1 MFIDYRRNPI
11 FFARAHYGEL
21 WGAMWRSIF
30 VAGFFWTL
38 CWAGA
43 AVAGAEPK
51 RARLRDADPQMR
63 LNEAGMLG
71 QQAWEGNISAGAGDE
86 VVSDLS
92 AVLSKDADKPVR
104 RAAAHALARFPT
116 PQASSALAAAL
127 EDPDPQVR
135 LAALTSL
142 IAHGER
148 AIFTLQTVLSTAS
161 WQTRLLAVD
170 ALGEIDD
177 PAVVPLLTAILERD
191 GAGRVRVS
199 AAQALGKR
207 LDPRALVTLSRAAQ
221 RDPLG
226 IVRQSAA
233 SAVDRIRSV
242 PAPADAPGA
251 SPQKSKEKSPG
262 SSQGPGKIK

>member
-1 MFIDYRRNPI
+1 MLINYRWHPI
-11 FFARAHYGEL
+11 FFARARYSGFR
-21 WGAMWRSIF
+21 GAIRRSIF
-30 VAGFFWTL
+30 AAGFFGAL

-43 AVAGAEPK
+43 AVAQAEPK
-51 RARLRDADPQMR
+51 RARLRDADPQTR
-63 LNEAGMLG
+63 LNEAGVLG
-71 QQAWEGNISAGAGDE
+71 QQAREGILPAGAGDE
-86 VVSDLS
+86 AVGDLS
-92 AVLSKDADKPVR
+92 EVLSKDADKPVR

-116 PQASSALAAAL
+116 SQASNALAAAL

-142 IAHGER
+142 IAHGSR
-148 AIFTLQTVLSTAS
+148 AIVALQTVLSTAS

-207 LDPRALVTLSRAAQ
+207 LDTRAVEALSRAAQ
-221 RDPLG
+221 SDPLG

-233 SAVDRIRSV
+233 SAAEIIQSAPPQANVPGGTPNKPKEKP
-242 PAPADAPGA
+242 PAP
-251 SPQKSKEKSPG
+251 
-262 SSQGPGKIK
+262 SQGPGKAK